1 MVELQKNNTS
11 EIKDIISLIK
21 NKFRIDFSGVTQN
34 QFNGLFM
41 QYLYSILDIHE
52 ESKHKIIFPQTKLIE
67 FLNYFKIN
75 GKNKSLRF

>member
-1 MVELQKNNTS
+1 
-11 EIKDIISLIK
+11 
-21 NKFRIDFSGVTQN
+21 
-34 QFNGLFM
+34 M

-67 FLNYFKIN
+67 FFNYFKIN